1 MLDDVIIPPRPFP
14 RLSPWPALYLLVRGY
29 EHGAFPMADDR
40 HGASINFYTTQERCI
55 FPLDGALRWSRSLR
69 SLVRSN
75 KFTITTNTAFSQVIL
90 ACADAPRTFDPLA
103 GELPGTWINNWIIYH
118 YQQLHQ
124 LGMAHSVEAWLSE
137 PGETRGR
144 LVGGLYGVQL
154 GSAFFGESMFSDL
167 ASGGSGASKCCLFAL
182 VAHLR
187 AQGFALLDSQIANDH
202 VLSLGAQTI
211 DPNDYANRLDDALD
225 RLAQWQTQVEF
236 SASVQSAR
244 LR

>member
-1 MLDDVIIPPRPFP
+1 
-14 RLSPWPALYLLVRGY
+14 
-29 EHGAFPMADDR
+29 MAEDR
-40 HGASINFYTTQERCI
+40 QSASINFYTTQERCI
-55 FPLDGALRWSRSLR
+55 FPLDGAPRWPRSLR
-69 SLVRSN
+69 SLVRSG
-75 KFTITTNTAFSQVIL
+75 KFAITTNTAFSQVIL
-90 ACADAPRTFDPLA
+90 ACADAPRTFNPLA
-103 GELPGTWINNWIIYH
+103 GELPGTWINNWILHH

-137 PGETRGR
+137 PGGNRGR

-187 AQGFALLDSQIANDH
+187 GQGFALLDSQIANDH
-202 VLSLGAQTI
+202 VLSLGAQTLTQSA
-211 DPNDYANRLDDALD
+211 YADLLDGALD
-225 RLAQWQTQVEF
+225 LPADWQNQREF
-236 SASVQSAR
+236 AVHLQAAR